1 MDCRNLTKDEIRELD
16 MGGCSAEDWRRVLV
30 AEGFEARRV
39 RSTRFSGD
47 ARIGRLRGKVS
58 LPGGLELPA
67 GISEATLHNCTVG
80 DDVLIRNVRRHI
92 ANYDIG
98 DGAAI
103 CDVSLLATEG
113 ESAFGNGTKVE
124 ALNEGGGREVTI
136 FDRLSSQIAYILALY
151 RYRPETI
158 EKLEAMIAD
167 YVKGRRSARGSVGK
181 GARIMGC
188 GALTNVRIG
197 PAAEISGAVKLANG
211 TVNSSEAHPAVVG
224 DGVIA
229 ENFIFSSGSRVD
241 GGAMLTGC
249 FVGQGTRI
257 GRQYSAENSLFFA
270 NCEGFHGEACAI
282 FAGPYTVT
290 HHKSSL
296 LIAGLFSFYNAGSG
310 TNQSNHMYKLGPVHQ
325 GILERGSKTGSFAYL
340 LWSSHLGAFSAVIGK
355 HYSKFDASD
364 FPFSYVMEGKDG
376 SVLIPAMNLA
386 TVGTQRDG
394 AKWPDRDRRK
404 DPDRLDLLHFD
415 VLNPY
420 TVGRMMRGRRI
431 LEDLSAKTPADRD
444 AVERQGLTIARSR
457 FKKGIDLYNLGIR
470 LYLNGKIAARAEA
483 LLEETKP
490 KGLLKALL
498 KSATDGTGDWVDLCG
513 LLTPAAKSGEAL
525 DRVARGAI
533 ADVPSLEKELRALH
547 EGYAGFEWDWVVA
560 AWLEEIGKKAE
571 DVTLDDVRGAVAAW
585 REGVLQY
592 NDLVL
597 KDAKKEFEGD
607 VRIGFGIDGG
617 PDAVAA
623 DFASVRGT
631 FDGNKFVKQV
641 KQASEDAAARAER
654 ILGALS

>member
-1 MDCRNLTKDEIRELD
+1 MDYRNLTKDEIRELEK
-16 MGGCSAEDWRRVLV
+16 GGCSAEDWGRVLV
-30 AEGFEARRV
+30 ADGFAAERV
-39 RSTRFSGD
+39 RSARLSGD
-47 ARIGRLRGKVS
+47 VRIGRLSGKIS
-58 LPGGLELPA
+58 LPGGLEAPA
-67 GISEATLHNCTVG
+67 GISDAALHNCTVG
-80 DDVLIRNVRRHI
+80 DDVLIRNVARYI
-92 ANYDIG
+92 ANYDIA
-98 DGAAI
+98 DGAVV
-103 CDVSLLATEG
+103 CDVSLLVTEG

-136 FDRLSSQIAYILALY
+136 FDRLSSQVAYILALY

-158 EKLEAMIAD
+158 EKLEGMIDD
-167 YVKGRRSARGSVGK
+167 YVKAQRSARGSVGK

-211 TVNSSEAHPAVVG
+211 TVNSCEAHPAVVG

-290 HHKSSL
+290 HHKSTL

-310 TNQSNHMYKLGPVHQ
+310 TNESNHMYKLGPVHQ

-364 FPFSYVMEGKDG
+364 FPFSYVMEGKGG
-376 SVLIPAMNLA
+376 SVLIPAMNLT

-431 LEDLSAKTPADRD
+431 LGDLSAKTPGDRD
-444 AVERQGLTIARSR
+444 AVEYKGLSIAPSR
-457 FKKGIDLYNLGIR
+457 LKKGIELYSLGIG

-483 LLEETKP
+483 LLEQTKP
-490 KGLLKALL
+490 EDLVATIL
-498 KSATDGTGDWVDLCG
+498 KSRADGTGNWVDLCG
-513 LLTPAAKSGEAL
+513 LMTPASRSAEVL
-525 DRVARGAI
+525 DRVASGAV
-533 ADVPSLEKELRALH
+533 ADLPALETALRALY
-547 EGYAGFEWDWVVA
+547 EGYSELEWDWVVP

-571 DVTLDDVRGAVAAW
+571 DVTRDDVRGAVTAW
-585 REGVLQY
+585 KEAVLQY

-617 PDAVAA
+617 PEAVAA
-623 DFASVRGT
+623 DFDSVRGT

-641 KQASEDAAARAER
+641 KQASKDITARAER
-654 ILGALS
+654 ILGMLP